1 MVMVIVG
8 MVAQICA
15 QYKMVFIV
23 LMLITLL
30 IVDITDKI

>member
-1 MVMVIVG
+1 MVMMIVG
-8 MVAQICA
+8 MVAQTCA
-15 QYKMVFIV
+15 QYKMAFIV